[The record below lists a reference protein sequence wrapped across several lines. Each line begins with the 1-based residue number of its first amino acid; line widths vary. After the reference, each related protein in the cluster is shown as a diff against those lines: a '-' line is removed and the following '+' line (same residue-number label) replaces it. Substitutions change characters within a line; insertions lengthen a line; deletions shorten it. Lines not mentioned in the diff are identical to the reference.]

1 MKYVFITI
9 LIFSANV
16 VYTQR
21 DLKLL
26 TDHADNILSMTG
38 QSNGP
43 KIQSA
48 VVSSESGV
56 TMDVGLVLKDFKR
69 DKKYKLKGE
78 ILGKTKLK
86 VREIEPTTIDISN
99 SSTTAEMTFKF
110 IASST
115 LTYTENKV
123 ESYFI
128 RLTITELDA
137 RLSDWFGDTGLN
149 DSTFL
154 FECKKDWRVKS
165 TNANNNVVLEIKL
178 TPYMSAASIQ
188 QFSN

>member
-56 TMDVGLVLKDFKR
+56 TMDVGLVLKNFKR
-69 DKKYKLKGE
+69 DKKYKVKGE
-78 ILGKTKLK
+78 IFSKTKLK
-86 VREIEPTTIDISN
+86 VREIEPTTIDK
-99 SSTTAEMTFKF
+99 T
-110 IASST
+110 
-115 LTYTENKV
+115 
-123 ESYFI
+123 
-128 RLTITELDA
+128 
-137 RLSDWFGDTGLN
+137 
-149 DSTFL
+149 
-154 FECKKDWRVKS
+154 
-165 TNANNNVVLEIKL
+165 VLAL
-178 TPYMSAASIQ
+178 
-188 QFSN
+188 